1 MTRKPPSLA
10 LTSLVYLFAVLA
22 LWTLVP
28 LPPASRIN
36 DLGYRSAC
44 PFAPWSS
51 LALLVV
57 AGSGVGGS
65 AVSDHARRLKCPRK
79 HLVCWRYC

>member
-1 MTRKPPSLA
+1 MTRKSPSIA
-10 LTSLVYLFAVLA
+10 LTWLVYLFAALA
-22 LWTLVP
+22 LWTLLP

-44 PFAPWSS
+44 PFAPWST

-57 AGSGVGGS
+57 AGLGW
-65 AVSDHARRLKCPRK
+65 AVRQYLITRAD
-79 HLVCWRYC
+79 

>member
-57 AGSGVGGS
+57 AGSGW
-65 AVSDHARRLKCPRK
+65 AVRQYLITRAD
-79 HLVCWRYC
+79 